1 MTQPH
6 ETRPPDAPP
15 APMSACRR
23 AVQVRL
29 NPVVHRLVLLAA
41 VRGLLG
47 WHHALPLLNAT
58 SS

>member
-6 ETRPPDAPP
+6 ETRPPAPV
-15 APMSACRR
+15 SACRR
-23 AVQVRL
+23 AVQLRL
-29 NPVVHRLVLLAA
+29 NPVLHRLVLLAA